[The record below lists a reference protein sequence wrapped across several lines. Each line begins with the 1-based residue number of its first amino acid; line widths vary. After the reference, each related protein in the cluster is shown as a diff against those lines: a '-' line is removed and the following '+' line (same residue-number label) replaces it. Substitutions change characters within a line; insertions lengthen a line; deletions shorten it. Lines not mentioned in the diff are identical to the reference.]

1 LHSTRSLGVEAGL
14 SLLLVLVHL
23 RYRSMLTVA
32 GEPWRRLSDH
42 RSDGDLGE
50 AFAAAFHDHDWP
62 YESVLQLPAR
72 MHPGEPA
79 LAIDHLDAL
88 HGTRTDDRVSTPS
101 SWLPRGDFA

>member
-50 AFAAAFHDHDWP
+50 AFAAAFRDHDWR
-62 YESVLQLPAR
+62 YESVLQLPERLMRWQRDPRSRCHVREMNAR
-72 MHPGEPA
+72 
-79 LAIDHLDAL
+79 
-88 HGTRTDDRVSTPS
+88 
-101 SWLPRGDFA
+101 